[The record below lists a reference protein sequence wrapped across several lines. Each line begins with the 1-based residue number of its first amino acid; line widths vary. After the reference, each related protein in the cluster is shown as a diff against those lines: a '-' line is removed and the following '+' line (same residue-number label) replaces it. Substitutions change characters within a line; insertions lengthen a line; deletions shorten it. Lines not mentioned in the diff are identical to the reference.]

1 MQNFV
6 KNIQKCIFSAYI
18 GQANGQGRCRKSL
31 VRQIHTKKE
40 CRPNERHSQEII
52 SSYLLID
59 ILQLRVVLSLEKR
72 NLVYETL

>member
-1 MQNFV
+1 MG
-6 KNIQKCIFSAYI
+6 KADAKRAILDGLY
-18 GQANGQGRCRKSL
+18 
-31 VRQIHTKKE
+31 KK
-40 CRPNERHSQEII
+40 RVSPKRATLQEII